1 MRPCERSVIEN
12 KRGFMA
18 KKKTLP
24 KLKKEAL
31 EQLQLLVRV
40 KSADNNGYCKCVTC
54 DTVSKW
60 NDGMQG
66 GHFISRGKTKWCLV
80 EENVHPQCAACNG
93 FGMKYHNKEAVY
105 TIYMQEMY
113 GHDFVQNMLDTQN
126 EVVKLLRMDLEGYIS
141 DFKEQ
146 IKFHKNRIGA

>member
-1 MRPCERSVIEN
+1 
-12 KRGFMA
+12 MA

-24 KLKKEAL
+24 KLKKQAL
-31 EQLQLLVRV
+31 ELIQLLVRV
-40 KSADNNGYCKCVTC
+40 KASDDNGYCECVTC
-54 DTVSKW
+54 NAIKKW

-66 GHFISRGKTKWCLV
+66 GHFISRGKTRWCLV

-113 GHDFVQNMLDTQN
+113 GSEFVQEMIDTQGDI
-126 EVVKLLRMDLEGYIS
+126 VKLSRFDLEDLIK
-141 DFKEQ
+141 DFSAQ
-146 IKFHKNRIGA
+146 IKEHKARIGA